1 METLRGTLPLSKSHH
16 VILYTTTATA
26 FIALLAYSSHCY
38 AEWYALGEG
47 GVPRTVRGWLKNVAA
62 HLIARRDHRVVPAP
76 YERIAGKGK
85 GPKSKNRD
93 EDAKTQDKDEEHTTL
108 ALSAREEEIYDVY
121 SRTSF
126 LWLSSPSPSL
136 SLSLSISPSLSS
148 SWAPVSLPS
157 QGQDQDQDQVVLGPI
172 PQRDTPRPTVPTTV
186 FPQRQTTETAS
197 EATVARQVA
206 YLRALAAANPHL
218 FAMQPSGLESPKFEA
233 LWLRS
238 VPAPKPKGEEQED
251 DDEQPDVVV
260 VDPSA
265 VKWLPSSAR
274 GEIAHVHLEG
284 SGHACLSLVD
294 AAEVVR
300 RGWGERHM
308 LAGVPDMLPWGYVL
322 LYAPRED
329 REDDWAVWQA
339 IVLAAARVVA
349 RCAGFVG
356 EVVVPGAGAGA
367 VEGR

>member
-1 METLRGTLPLSKSHH
+1 METLRGALPYSKPHH

-85 GPKSKNRD
+85 GPKNKNNKAQD
-93 EDAKTQDKDEEHTTL
+93 EVGSEIDAVGEGHTTL

-126 LWLSSPSPSL
+126 LSLSSLSSSLPSP
-136 SLSLSISPSLSS
+136 SS
-148 SWAPVSLPS
+148 SWAPVSLPGQSQSQS
-157 QGQDQDQDQVVLGPI
+157 QGHTSPRPL

-197 EATVARQVA
+197 EATVARQTA
-206 YLRALAAANPHL
+206 FLRDLAAANPRL
-218 FAMQPSGLESPKFEA
+218 FTVQPSGLESPKFKA
-233 LWLRS
+233 LWIRS
-238 VPAPKPKGEEQED
+238 VSSEGEKKKGEEQL
-251 DDEQPDVVV
+251 VLN
-260 VDPSA
+260 PSA
-265 VKWLPSSAR
+265 VKWLPPSAR

-284 SGHACLSLVD
+284 SGHVCLSLVD

-308 LAGVPDMLPWGYVL
+308 LAGVPDILPWGYVL
-322 LYAPRED
+322 LYAPREG
-329 REDDWAVWQA
+329 REEDWEVWEE
-339 IVLAAARVVA
+339 IVLAGARVVA
-349 RCAGFVG
+349 RCAGFEG
-356 EVVVPGAGAGA
+356 EVVVPDAK
-367 VEGR
+367 EW